1 MPQSYF
7 HNFRALGIFVTISL
21 YKKGLKMKIH
31 ELITFVKNHAVISR
45 VIIESCFEG
54 NDPRFDGT
62 VIELLETQY
71 LFLEVP
77 VVNAT
82 FDSVNGVLNIFYDPD
97 NL

>member
-1 MPQSYF
+1 MEPT
-7 HNFRALGIFVTISL
+7 AIS
-21 YKKGLKMKIH
+21 K
-31 ELITFVKNHAVISR
+31 
-45 VIIESCFEG
+45 SCFEG